1 MMDEWTRNFIK
12 KVEKMRELQ
21 KKFFKTHD
29 RTVMEEAMRLEA
41 EVDDLIVISK
51 MPSNIP
57 ADN

>member
-12 KVEKMRELQ
+12 KVENMRELQ
-21 KKFFKTHD
+21 KRFLKTHD
-29 RTVMEEAMRLEA
+29 RTVMEESKRLEA

-51 MPSNIP
+51 MPSDIS

>member
-1 MMDEWTRNFIK
+1 MNEWTRNFIS
-12 KVEKMRELQ
+12 KVEKMREMQ

-29 RTVMEEAMRLEA
+29 KTVMEESKRLEA

-51 MPSNIP
+51 MPSDIP